1 LALQDGM
8 MTAVLTHP
16 AGPHRRPFLPRAGWR
31 ILLTVLLVLGMAPT
45 ARADQ
50 PCPRSPSPRP
60 LNLPNLRGA
69 LAAGQEA
76 VIVAL
81 GSSSTEGIGASGP
94 SRAYPAVLQVELN
107 RLLPSSHVAVVNR
120 GIGGQD
126 AAEEL
131 ARLERDAIAVRPQLV
146 IWQVGANAAM
156 RHTEPADFQRLV
168 TEGVERLTQAHIDVV
183 LMDNQRS
190 PRIIASPTHAVLEH
204 VLLAVAAEE
213 HANLF
218 SRAALMDS
226 WNGEG
231 APFARFIAADGLH
244 HNDLGYAC
252 FARVLAARIAD
263 SVHTAFSLSA
273 SR

>member
-1 LALQDGM
+1 M
-8 MTAVLTHP
+8 MTAILTHP
-16 AGPHRRPFLPRAGWR
+16 ARHPAGPYRRPFMPRAGWW
-31 ILLTVLLVLGMAPT
+31 ILLTVLLLLGMGPT
-45 ARADQ
+45 AQADQ
-50 PCPRSPSPRP
+50 PCPQSPSLRP
-60 LNLPNLRGA
+60 LNLPNLRAA

-81 GSSSTEGIGASGP
+81 GSSSTEGIGASSP

-120 GIGGQD
+120 GVGGQD

-146 IWQVGANAAM
+146 IWQVGANGAM
-156 RHTEPADFQRLV
+156 RHTEPTDFQRMV

-183 LMDNQRS
+183 LMDNQRA
-190 PRIIASPTHAVLEH
+190 PRIIASPTHAALEH
-204 VLLAVAAEE
+204 VLSAVAVEE

-226 WNGEG
+226 WDGDG
-231 APFARFIAADGLH
+231 APFARFIAPDGLH

-252 FARVLAARIAD
+252 VARVLAARIAD
-263 SVHTAFSLSA
+263 SVHAAFSLSA